1 MSAFL
6 SGVKFRLDLSI
17 ADTIDTWCFLLFLDE
32 GLDLTVFSS
41 FVDFVIPVALFVLS
55 LVTINEGSLSLSMF
69 I

>member
-1 MSAFL
+1 MNL
-6 SGVKFRLDLSI
+6 SN

-55 LVTINEGSLSLSMF
+55 LVTINEGSLSPSMF